1 MGQARMG
8 LHVLQGLKTKTVSLS
23 PPKTSQ
29 SGKAEEKRTSP
40 RQRLTGLC

>member
-8 LHVLQGLKTKTVSLS
+8 LNVLQGLETKRASLS
-23 PPKTSQ
+23 PPKTSW